1 MDIYF
6 SISLVIITYLNLA
19 YGDLCDPNKGPEGT
33 YDCVHIPK
41 YDGYQWAVCL
51 SSQTLRKHT
60 FGFLNCKRSPYCW
73 LPCTKSVY
81 PKSVIGHVSQ
91 ECKCDPIE
99 NERRKRSLHGNIQEM
114 KVTVPY
120 ECYIPAFSNSCE
132 WYTNCLNAHSPC
144 EQTEFHYAVSYG
156 QAICS
161 IFLET
166 FDSFSE
172 DGKNWITSSQKCIA
186 DKLKSILM
194 PNDTTDCKNVR
205 ELAYLAHTKCYLN
218 HSKPQ
223 FCNLQHTDQMN
234 IYWSIKQVYQNSF
247 SEHFDDAMAKF
258 RSCLRNDVYG
268 EQKEYIFYVKKD
280 IDTTPKAIEKD
291 FASSLADQFAFSSH
305 GLDWDVDLLMSNRM
319 RTKREI
325 DFYSEKRYQP
335 VGIFVSQQRVK
346 LVERSRRN
354 TVRHNYLRQTDKNEY
369 NKDFL
374 DSFDKSIT
382 NALIGDRL
390 QVTDN
395 PSTYQWPVSCFIIR
409 TAAKVSICFAFPGKC
424 IISVFVRLLSLVL
437 PDSPEEIDPT
447 FLLYTR
453 DKMDTGVSLR
463 FSDMST
469 LSHFDSSKSTFIIVH
484 GLLSS
489 GDTDW
494 VRNMTSSLLARNDS
508 NVIVVDWRKGA
519 KYFFRYH
526 QAVANTEVVGF
537 ILTDMVKKLE
547 MHREATETY
556 IHIIGHSL
564 GAHVAGFAGKFH
576 TKARYQRITG
586 LDPAGPLFENE
597 NDIARLSKTDADI
610 VDVIHTDVD
619 GFGYLKPL
627 GHLDFYPNG
636 GEDQPG
642 CHIFQINPACSHSRA
657 HLFFTASVISDRI
670 FGARQCESLAQCTK
684 GDKSNLKGQ
693 EDNKMGFH
701 TDVTKKRDV
710 DTMYYLE
717 TNIRNLGD
725 VP

>member
-19 YGDLCDPNKGPEGT
+19 YGDLCDPNKGPEGA

-409 TAAKVSICFAFPGKC
+409 TAGKILYVAF
-424 IISVFVRLLSLVL
+424 L
-437 PDSPEEIDPT
+437 
-447 FLLYTR
+447 
-453 DKMDTGVSLR
+453 
-463 FSDMST
+463 
-469 LSHFDSSKSTFIIVH
+469 
-484 GLLSS
+484 
-489 GDTDW
+489 
-494 VRNMTSSLLARNDS
+494 
-508 NVIVVDWRKGA
+508 
-519 KYFFRYH
+519 
-526 QAVANTEVVGF
+526 
-537 ILTDMVKKLE
+537 
-547 MHREATETY
+547 
-556 IHIIGHSL
+556 
-564 GAHVAGFAGKFH
+564 
-576 TKARYQRITG
+576 
-586 LDPAGPLFENE
+586 
-597 NDIARLSKTDADI
+597 
-610 VDVIHTDVD
+610 
-619 GFGYLKPL
+619 
-627 GHLDFYPNG
+627 
-636 GEDQPG
+636 
-642 CHIFQINPACSHSRA
+642 
-657 HLFFTASVISDRI
+657 
-670 FGARQCESLAQCTK
+670 
-684 GDKSNLKGQ
+684 
-693 EDNKMGFH
+693 
-701 TDVTKKRDV
+701 
-710 DTMYYLE
+710 
-717 TNIRNLGD
+717 
-725 VP
+725 

>member
-1 MDIYF
+1 
-6 SISLVIITYLNLA
+6 
-19 YGDLCDPNKGPEGT
+19 
-33 YDCVHIPK
+33 
-41 YDGYQWAVCL
+41 
-51 SSQTLRKHT
+51 
-60 FGFLNCKRSPYCW
+60 
-73 LPCTKSVY
+73 
-81 PKSVIGHVSQ
+81 
-91 ECKCDPIE
+91 
-99 NERRKRSLHGNIQEM
+99 M

-409 TAAKVSICFAFPGKC
+409 TAGKILYLAF
-424 IISVFVRLLSLVL
+424 L
-437 PDSPEEIDPT
+437 
-447 FLLYTR
+447 
-453 DKMDTGVSLR
+453 
-463 FSDMST
+463 
-469 LSHFDSSKSTFIIVH
+469 
-484 GLLSS
+484 
-489 GDTDW
+489 
-494 VRNMTSSLLARNDS
+494 
-508 NVIVVDWRKGA
+508 
-519 KYFFRYH
+519 
-526 QAVANTEVVGF
+526 
-537 ILTDMVKKLE
+537 
-547 MHREATETY
+547 
-556 IHIIGHSL
+556 
-564 GAHVAGFAGKFH
+564 
-576 TKARYQRITG
+576 
-586 LDPAGPLFENE
+586 
-597 NDIARLSKTDADI
+597 
-610 VDVIHTDVD
+610 
-619 GFGYLKPL
+619 
-627 GHLDFYPNG
+627 
-636 GEDQPG
+636 
-642 CHIFQINPACSHSRA
+642 
-657 HLFFTASVISDRI
+657 
-670 FGARQCESLAQCTK
+670 
-684 GDKSNLKGQ
+684 
-693 EDNKMGFH
+693 
-701 TDVTKKRDV
+701 
-710 DTMYYLE
+710 
-717 TNIRNLGD
+717 
-725 VP
+725 